1 MRPTRAKSTP
11 LPKSGASLLLAGGDQ
26 EKPFF
31 DVHDTAIFFRE
42 RKQVFTHNSS
52 GNARVMRQCGAS
64 VSHFV
69 LDKPD
74 TR

>member
-1 MRPTRAKSTP
+1 MRPSPPKSTP

-31 DVHDTAIFFRE
+31 DVQDTAIFFRE
-42 RKQVFTHNSS
+42 RQQVFTLNTS

-64 VSHFV
+64 VSYFV